1 MKEAFPWQQHL
12 DMFSRHG
19 RDRCGVCSETQH
31 LGIALMKTIQTSE
44 KNGNISRS
52 VIITE
57 CGFPFL
63 CKEKKEENICYEFL
77 FQCISDTSNL
87 ENPPINCL
95 NYRNHLSRFFTA
107 TLLSFSKALPQVRV
121 FTKIKRLRAV
131 AS

>member
-44 KNGNISRS
+44 KNGNISGS

-63 CKEKKEENICYEFL
+63 CKEKKREIY
-77 FQCISDTSNL
+77 
-87 ENPPINCL
+87 
-95 NYRNHLSRFFTA
+95 A
-107 TLLSFSKALPQVRV
+107 MSFC
-121 FTKIKRLRAV
+121 FN
-131 AS
+131 ASVIHPT